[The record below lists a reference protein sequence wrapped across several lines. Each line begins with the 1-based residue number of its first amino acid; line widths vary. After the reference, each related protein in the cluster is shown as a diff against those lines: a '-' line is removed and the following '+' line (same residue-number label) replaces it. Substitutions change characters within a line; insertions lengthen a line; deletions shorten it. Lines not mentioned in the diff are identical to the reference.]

1 MTSHPQPHTQMTDT
15 TTTTTEL
22 ALRMAAAAQ
31 IRRRLEDIP
40 VHLGLL
46 TESMGNA
53 LMTVRETLE
62 ALEKNPAARV
72 SGDLDELA
80 DILDDIK
87 RHARAARRTYDALV
101 IDLEN
106 PSLPAL

>member
-1 MTSHPQPHTQMTDT
+1 MTDT
-15 TTTTTEL
+15 TTTPT
-22 ALRMAAAAQ
+22 AAGCQKAAH

-46 TESMGNA
+46 TESLGNA

-62 ALEKNPAARV
+62 AIDKNPAARV
-72 SGDLDELA
+72 DGSLDDLVDF
-80 DILDDIK
+80 LDDIK
-87 RHARAARRTYDALV
+87 RHSRDARRSYDALV